1 MGWLERFGEGWVE
14 AREAIDKLPPSP
26 ARRRRTDR
34 DADRAAAGPPDVAS
48 EASASLLDELDEARR
63 VIADLTDA
71 VERQKARADAYAVV
85 LLLPGV
91 KLWLINRFHPD
102 KHPNANE
109 AERAALNETL
119 QTINAAYDALENAR

>member
-14 AREAIDKLPPSP
+14 AREAIDKLPPPP
-26 ARRRRTDR
+26 ARRRRADR
-34 DADRAAAGPPDVAS
+34 DADRGAQPAHVAS

-85 LLLPGV
+85 LVLPGV

-109 AERAALNETL
+109 AEKAALNETL
-119 QTINAAYDALENAR
+119 QTINAAYDALENAE

>member
-14 AREAIDKLPPSP
+14 AREAIDRLPPRP

-34 DADRAAAGPPDVAS
+34 DADHAATRPAEVAS

-71 VERQKARADAYAVV
+71 VERQKTRMDGYAVV

-109 AERAALNETL
+109 AEKAALNETL
-119 QTINAAYDALENAR
+119 QTINAAYDALENAE